1 MKRVISIWI
10 LAIVSLGA
18 MAQEKRM
25 AVVEFSTSY
34 LRLKPD
40 DESPLETQ
48 ELMGTA
54 VEIVGEQS
62 YWREVVTPQPYRA
75 WCTDQGLVEMSADE
89 LKAYEEAP
97 KVMFCDLY
105 GHIYKE
111 PSMDSPTIC
120 DLVGGDLLRL
130 TTVKDNTDKAL
141 KKAL

>member
-1 MKRVISIWI
+1 MRKTIGII
-10 LAIVSLGA
+10 LLAIISLGA
-18 MAQEKRM
+18 VAQEKRM

-40 DESPLETQ
+40 YESPLETQ
-48 ELMGTA
+48 ELMGTG

-62 YWREVVTPQPYRA
+62 YWREVATPQPYRA

-89 LKAYEEAP
+89 LKAYEQAP

-111 PSMDSPTIC
+111 PSMDSQTIC

-130 TTVKDNTDKAL
+130 AGICTYDE
-141 KKAL
+141 